1 MKLKRY
7 ECSINMYSKVNLYII
22 WVTRRL
28 TVKGFNVYLLG
39 EYIRDVLLLNEPNN
53 FNVIVN
59 ASIKEIKTIF
69 NNYRYISPSVVQIWF
84 PNGYNINLYSWS
96 ICNNSIIIN
105 TISNKDF
112 TINGLFYDFKNNE
125 IIDFVNGKSD
135 IENKIIRTIG
145 DPVKNFFNNPIH
157 IIRTIKLAIS
167 LKFCIEDQTKKA
179 IELTID
185 NLKYCDPKKLQ
196 IEINEILSSG
206 YGEQILYELK
216 KFNIFN
222 MLLPEINEIIS
233 NDNFISN
240 QCYNINDL
248 FRFLRTIDNMKKY
261 SVYISLHVIISA
273 ILIPVVHIFAKN
285 KIDISNW
292 LDKVFLK
299 WEKRFN
305 FLKYQQNRLC
315 ILLSS
320 INILISNKKITQHY
334 KNYIVQKD
342 WFCELLLLYIIYL
355 VTNNESLEKVKNWK
369 ILAKSLNV
377 SFRQINI
384 YKN

>member
-22 WVTRRL
+22 WVVRRL

-39 EYIRDVLLLNEPNN
+39 EYIRDVLLLNKPRN
-53 FNVIVN
+53 FNIIVN
-59 ASIKEIKTIF
+59 ANISEIKAIF

-84 PNGYNINLYSWS
+84 PNGCNINLYSWS

-112 TINGLFYDFKNNE
+112 TINGLFYDFANNE
-125 IIDFVNGKSD
+125 IIDFVNGKKD

-167 LKFCIEDQTKKA
+167 LNFSIEKQTEKA
-179 IELTID
+179 ISLTID

-196 IEINEILSSG
+196 KELNEILVSG
-206 YGEQILYELK
+206 YGEKILYELK
-216 KFNIFN
+216 NFNIFN
-222 MLLPEINEIIS
+222 ILLPEINDIINNNNFIFNKSYNIS
-233 NDNFISN
+233 NI
-240 QCYNINDL
+240 
-248 FRFLRTIDNMKKY
+248 FRFLKTIDNMKKY
-261 SVYISLHVIISA
+261 FVYISLSVIITS
-273 ILIPVVHIFAKN
+273 ILMPIVFIFGKN
-285 KIDISNW
+285 KIDISQW
-292 LDKVFLK
+292 LEKVFLK

-320 INILISNKKITQHY
+320 INVLISNKKITQHY
-334 KNYIVQKD
+334 KNYIVKKE

-355 VTNNESLEKVKNWK
+355 VTNNESLEKVKSWK
-369 ILAKSLNV
+369 ILAKNLKV
-377 SFRQINI
+377 SFIQVNI